1 MASVSGDSVTLWDLN
16 KQKVYSVMQGPHGG
30 RNVASVQFMHNEP
43 VLISTSDDDNSIK
56 MWFFEKGTTQPRLLK
71 ERCGHAT
78 PPHKIR
84 FYGGKDDPVN

>member
-1 MASVSGDSVTLWDLN
+1 M
-16 KQKVYSVMQGPHGG
+16 MQGPHGN

-78 PPHKIR
+78 PPTKSGSTVEKMTPLIKEQEIL
-84 FYGGKDDPVN
+84 FLVLLTGP